1 METRSLI
8 SFLFAIFIGL
18 GSAFPQGAVR
28 VNNATGVVNDPSNF
42 VPANSGTGANQFASG
57 TDARITGAVQSA
69 GGTLNS
75 GTLAGVTGVSG
86 TMSGNFTRS
95 GTTSGGTLNSVS
107 VVSGTA
113 IDLDMSGTTTG
124 NNVRF
129 GTTTGGVYNT
139 GTFSGVTR
147 FTGTADL
154 NGSFSGTGVIP
165 GANLQASGTGNAGA
179 ITTGA
184 QSIAGAK
191 TFTDNIT
198 ANGTAN
204 TMPNQTAA
212 SASSVMTRAL
222 VDDRSGISVWCI
234 NANTNT
240 ARADDAAWIVIPN
253 GYNPTSTGMP
263 ASIPA
268 DMTRFRVRVSMGFT
282 TNPSAD
288 TFPIY
293 VRFFS
298 QGINS
303 TNTNE
308 SDSGTRVGVAG
319 CYPDTT
325 GGLSGTLTD
334 LAASASGYANT
345 FSFTSDWIT
354 IPSAWQTRA
363 AAVGSYGFACIIVGN
378 KSGGSLT
385 DNFNQNHSIFGQI
398 EFRR

>member
-8 SFLFAIFIGL
+8 SFLTAIFIGL
-18 GSAFPQGAVR
+18 ASAFPQGAVR

-179 ITTGA
+179 ITTGS

-212 SASSVMTRAL
+212 SSYSVMTRTLSDARQLRGYILVGDDIWVRRGLGEEPSAL
-222 VDDRSGISVWCI
+222 TASATVVLSTYSRNAVNWAESNSKYCYVSIPPSWRSQGAVSCTVTIIVTNNEANTGATGGAVWTVRHQRRGLNAGSYTIAQGTDTAFAAFTGDLDGTRRIATISV
-234 NANTNT
+234 TMPL
-240 ARADDAAWIVIPN
+240 DAAA
-253 GYNPTSTGMP
+253 PTGTEVGEMV
-263 ASIPA
+263 A
-268 DMTRFRVRVSMGFT
+268 VRRD
-282 TNPSAD
+282 SAAAGD
-288 TFPIY
+288 TL
-293 VRFFS
+293 
-298 QGINS
+298 
-303 TNTNE
+303 
-308 SDSGTRVGVAG
+308 AG
-319 CYPDTT
+319 SSYM
-325 GGLSGTLTD
+325 LVL
-334 LAASASGYANT
+334 T
-345 FSFTSDWIT
+345 FS
-354 IPSAWQTRA
+354 PN
-363 AAVGSYGFACIIVGN
+363 Y
-378 KSGGSLT
+378 
-385 DNFNQNHSIFGQI
+385 
-398 EFRR
+398 